1 MNMKHK
7 AIFYLIAAMAFS
19 TTATAQQAV
28 ELKQE
33 KMSKWDIGTANYS
46 GITPIGN
53 SQYALVSD
61 KEPSDGFFVFT
72 IIQNPATGEITDINM
87 ESWKG
92 NVTPK
97 VDAAGMSVRDCEGIA
112 YVPTTGT
119 VFISGEGDQEIIEY
133 SMEGQPKGRRL
144 NVPAIFGRDK
154 IVPNKGFEALSYSPV
169 THRFWT
175 TTESSL
181 KADGD
186 AAGPDA
192 PTAQNRL
199 RLQAFDDNLQPVA
212 QYAYRMDRGRS
223 EDFGQFYALGVP
235 EITALPSGR
244 LLVLERELNV
254 TNGYMG
260 SEVTCKLF
268 LVDPTQSWQID
279 SSIAL
284 AGLDPNKFML
294 KQLLL
299 TFKTVLTPF
308 RQTYA
313 NYEGMC
319 LGAKLADGRQTLLMV
334 SDSQGGAGKGPV
346 RLKDWIKV
354 VILPDGI

>member
-1 MNMKHK
+1 MTHK
-7 AIFYLIAAMAFS
+7 AILSLLAALAVS
-19 TTATAQQAV
+19 TAAPAQQAV
-28 ELKQE
+28 ELTQQ

-46 GITPIGN
+46 GIAPIGN
-53 SQYALVSD
+53 SQYVLVSD
-61 KEPSDGFFVFT
+61 KEPTDGFFVFT
-72 IIQNPATGEITDINM
+72 IIQDPTTGEISDINM
-87 ESWKG
+87 EGWKG
-92 NVTPK
+92 NVVPQ
-97 VDAAGMSVRDCEGIA
+97 VDAQGMSLRDCEGVA
-112 YVPTTGT
+112 YVPTSGT
-119 VFISGEGDQEIIEY
+119 VFISGEGDQEVLEY
-133 SMEGQPKGRRL
+133 NMEGQPTGRRL

-154 IVPNKGFEALSYSPV
+154 IVPNMGFEALSYSPT

-181 KADGD
+181 KADAD
-186 AAGPDA
+186 AAGPDN
-192 PTAQNRL
+192 PTAQNL
-199 RLQAFDDNLQPVA
+199 VRLQAFDDALQPVA

-223 EDFGQFYALGVP
+223 EDFGKYYALGIP
-235 EITALPSGR
+235 EVTALPSGK

-260 SEVTCKLF
+260 SEVICKLF

-294 KQLLL
+294 KQLLI

-308 RQTYA
+308 RQTFA

-319 LGAKLADGRQTLLMV
+319 LGARLADGRQTLLMV
-334 SDSQGGAGKGPV
+334 SDSQGGASKGPV

-354 VILPDGI
+354 LILPDGI